1 MEEQSKYAFGIDVG
15 TENVRAVALEIQG
28 EDTIKVIGYGE
39 AKNEKGMRKG
49 VVSDLSG
56 PAEAVDKALKN
67 VEGMSGVNVDSAYVS
82 INGLHLSSEK
92 VTGMIAVTTGQG
104 ITNEDLDRLED
115 TAMSGRITN
124 NREVLDVVPLN
135 YTLDGQSGIRSPL
148 GMSASKI
155 EILANVISGLKPCVD
170 NLGRA
175 MAQARLRVLRFMP
188 TAVAAAR
195 SVITEKQM
203 ENGVCVIDFGATT
216 TSVAIY
222 DEGDLQYIGVVPAG
236 AVNITKDLAISL
248 ELNTETAEEIK
259 LRYVTAEFI
268 PNDKDITMRHNGE
281 TVSFSKNEVNEV
293 VKARL
298 IDIFEHVVE
307 HLQRAGYYQKLPEGA
322 VIVGAGANMKGLAGF
337 SKEILKMATRI
348 GKPGAG
354 LKGVVENVEAPEY
367 ATAIG
372 LALSMADDG
381 RFSGVDEEKEKK
393 PFSLFGLF
401 KKKKQAE

>member
-28 EDTIKVIGYGE
+28 EDTVKVIGYGE

-49 VVSDLSG
+49 VVSDLNG
-56 PAEAVDKALKN
+56 PAEAVDKALKD

-82 INGLHLSSEK
+82 INGSHITSEK
-92 VTGMIAVTTGQG
+92 VSGMIAVMTGQG
-104 ITNEDLDRLED
+104 ITNEDLNRLED

-124 NREVLDVVPLN
+124 NREVLDIIPLN

-175 MAQARLRVLRFMP
+175 MAQAQLRVLRFIP

-195 SVITEKQM
+195 AVITEKQM

-248 ELNTETAEEIK
+248 ELNTEAAEEIK
-259 LRYVTAEFI
+259 LRYVTADFI
-268 PNDKDITMRHNGE
+268 PNDKEITMRHNGE

-293 VKARL
+293 VKERL

-337 SKEILKMATRI
+337 SKEVLKMATRI

-354 LKGVVENVEAPEY
+354 LKGVVENVEVPEY

-381 RFSGVDEEKEKK
+381 RFSGVEDEKEKK
-393 PFSLFGLF
+393 SFSLFGLF
-401 KKKKQAE
+401 KKKK

>member
-28 EDTIKVIGYGE
+28 EDTVKVIGYGE

-49 VVSDLSG
+49 VVSDLNG
-56 PAEAVDKALKN
+56 PAEAVDKALKD

-82 INGLHLSSEK
+82 INGSHITSEK
-92 VTGMIAVTTGQG
+92 VSGMIAVMTGQG
-104 ITNEDLDRLED
+104 ITNEDLNRLED

-124 NREVLDVVPLN
+124 NREVLDIIPLN

-175 MAQARLRVLRFMP
+175 MAQAQLRVLRFMP

-195 SVITEKQM
+195 AVITEKQM

-248 ELNTETAEEIK
+248 ELNTEAAEEIK
-259 LRYVTAEFI
+259 LRYVTADFI
-268 PNDKDITMRHNGE
+268 PNDKEITMRHNGE

-293 VKARL
+293 VKERL

-337 SKEILKMATRI
+337 SKEVLKMATRI
-348 GKPGAG
+348 GKPGVG
-354 LKGVVENVEAPEY
+354 LKGVVENVEVPEY

-381 RFSGVDEEKEKK
+381 RFSGVEDEKEKK
-393 PFSLFGLF
+393 SFSLFGLF
-401 KKKKQAE
+401 KKKK

>member
-28 EDTIKVIGYGE
+28 EDTVKVIGYGE

-49 VVSDLSG
+49 VVSDLNG
-56 PAEAVDKALKN
+56 PAEAVDKALKD

-82 INGLHLSSEK
+82 INGSHITSEK
-92 VTGMIAVTTGQG
+92 VSGMIAVMTGQG
-104 ITNEDLDRLED
+104 ITNEDLNRLED

-124 NREVLDVVPLN
+124 NREVLDIIPLN

-175 MAQARLRVLRFMP
+175 MAQAQLRVLRFMP

-195 SVITEKQM
+195 AVITEKQM

-248 ELNTETAEEIK
+248 ELNTEAAEEIK
-259 LRYVTAEFI
+259 LRYVTADFI
-268 PNDKDITMRHNGE
+268 PNDKEITMRHNGE

-293 VKARL
+293 VKERL

-337 SKEILKMATRI
+337 SKEVLKMATRI

-354 LKGVVENVEAPEY
+354 LKGVVENVEVPEY

-381 RFSGVDEEKEKK
+381 RFSGVEDEKEKK
-393 PFSLFGLF
+393 SFSLFGLF
-401 KKKKQAE
+401 KKKK

>member
-56 PAEAVDKALKN
+56 PAEAVDKALKI

-82 INGLHLSSEK
+82 INGSHIASEK
-92 VTGMIAVTTGQG
+92 VSGMIAMTAGQG
-104 ITNEDLDRLED
+104 ITNEDLNRLED
-115 TAMSGRITN
+115 TAMSGRITS

-155 EILANVISGLKPCVD
+155 EILANIISGLKPCVD

-175 MAQARLRVLRFMP
+175 MAQARLRVLRFIP
-188 TAVAAAR
+188 TSVAAAR
-195 SVITEKQM
+195 AVITEKQM

-216 TSVAIY
+216 TSIAVY

-248 ELNTETAEEIK
+248 ELNTEAAEEIK
-259 LRYVTAEFI
+259 LRYVTADFT
-268 PNDKDITMRHNGE
+268 PNDKEVTMRHNGE
-281 TVSFSKNEVNEV
+281 TISFSKNEVNEV
-293 VKARL
+293 VKDRL
-298 IDIFEHVVE
+298 VDIFEHVAE

-337 SKEILKMATRI
+337 AKEVLKMATRI
-348 GKPGAG
+348 GKPGTG
-354 LKGVVENVEAPEY
+354 LKGVVENIEAPEY

-381 RFSGVDEEKEKK
+381 RFSGMDEEKESKT
-393 PFSLFGLF
+393 FSLFGLF
-401 KKKKQAE
+401 KKKK